1 MASSASGLLCSPAE
15 AGRWC
20 EVWGVPGVVTAW
32 RGLRRMPHSVTRWSL
47 RLWVCRKDWGG
58 GMYIQSLKTR
68 GKGQVPKARGNS
80 VRGVDSRS
88 HAGRCG
94 FRRHRVRGHPDRG
107 DHRQMLGPAWWGAQL
122 GGAIL
127 TLPEL
132 SSTPHRTHSSRC
144 DLLLLTLAEVLKINS
159 LF

>member
-1 MASSASGLLCSPAE
+1 MAGSASGLLCSPAE

-20 EVWGVPGVVTAW
+20 EVWGVPGVVTTW
-32 RGLRRMPHSVTRWSL
+32 RGHRRMPHSVTRWSL

-58 GMYIQSLKTR
+58 VGGWHVHTVTENQ
-68 GKGQVPKARGNS
+68 GEGQIPKARSPNS

-94 FRRHRVRGHPDRG
+94 FRRHRVGGHPDRG

-127 TLPEL
+127 TLLEL
-132 SSTPHRTHSSRC
+132 SSTPTAHTLPAVTSSVSCWQR
-144 DLLLLTLAEVLKINS
+144 
-159 LF
+159 F